1 MVLNGQSSSLE
12 EVLSGVPQGS
22 VLGSILFLIYIN
34 DIDRAVN
41 VTGSVL
47 AKFADDTKWA
57 MVVENEADRK
67 VFQEGLDKL
76 IAWSEEWQM
85 LFNVDKCKV
94 IHAGARDP
102 CFKYEMGGGE
112 LEEVD
117 FEKDVGVLIHRSL
130 RPSMQCAKAAKK
142 ANSVLGQLTRAVS
155 YRDKD
160 TFISLYSTY
169 VRPHLEYAV

>member
-1 MVLNGQSSSLE
+1 MACESATPHGREQRVVLNGKSSSWE

-22 VLGSILFLIYIN
+22 VLGPTLFLIYIN

-47 AKFADDTKWA
+47 AKFANDTMWA
-57 MVVENEADRK
+57 MVVDNLDDRK

-94 IHAGARDP
+94 ILAGAKSQWR
-102 CFKYEMGGGE
+102 
-112 LEEVD
+112 
-117 FEKDVGVLIHRSL
+117 
-130 RPSMQCAKAAKK
+130 
-142 ANSVLGQLTRAVS
+142 
-155 YRDKD
+155 
-160 TFISLYSTY
+160 
-169 VRPHLEYAV
+169 